1 MPFDPKIVREP
12 DDEDDL
18 ADEMLAELGAQLT
31 ADAQFLAQKYP
42 ARATRFRPAA
52 AQPWLGRWR
61 LLAAVASVALVAA
74 VSLGLWAN
82 RPEVADKPTVVV
94 AEQVAVNSDGAVPI
108 PTDSADSFV
117 STYENLT
124 APEWEGLLDLLEQQS
139 EGVASLSL

>member
-12 DDEDDL
+12 NDGDDL
-18 ADEMLAELGAQLT
+18 TNEMLAELGAQLT
-31 ADAQFLAQKYP
+31 ADAQHLAQKYP

-52 AQPWLGRWR
+52 SQPRLGRWP

-94 AEQVAVNSDGAVPI
+94 AEQPVLDSKVAVAI

-139 EGVASLSL
+139 AGVASLSL